1 MIDVRRLGH
10 ATLETPDLAR
20 QIEYWTVVMGLRL
33 VHQDKDRAFLA
44 TKLGQEALALERG
57 SQSSLRRVS
66 FQLAPGT
73 DLREI
78 EHALAEHEIDAQ
90 RRNDISPGIRNAVVF
105 RDPKGTLVEL
115 FESSSFF
122 ERDRSDTGIATLKIG
137 HVAYRVEDVAK

>member
-66 FQLAPGT
+66 FQSSRG
-73 DLREI
+73 RCC
-78 EHALAEHEIDAQ
+78 H
-90 RRNDISPGIRNAVVF
+90 RSRSRSPGRPTA
-105 RDPKGTLVEL
+105 
-115 FESSSFF
+115 
-122 ERDRSDTGIATLKIG
+122 
-137 HVAYRVEDVAK
+137 AKAREGQ